1 MSKVFENKLAEIIAV
16 VEESVDKDKKK
27 KTKTTY
33 GMLHKTV
40 DAKKDDEDEDEGGSE
55 GEGGGDGGVSA
66 EDEKTDDKKKSKKD
80 DVKTESK
87 PDDTDDDEDYDEDD
101 DDFEEDDDLEFEDGE
116 DFWNEYVTEE
126 ELNAM
131 QLDESVR
138 RIRVIRK
145 GKPTWKLKSSDPKRY
160 KISKGKEVPYR
171 PDEKKKRIKAML
183 LIGKKLSTRKKRSKS
198 VKQALKK
205 IIHR

>member
-55 GEGGGDGGVSA
+55 GESGGDGGVSA

-87 PDDTDDDEDYDEDD
+87 PDDEDDEDYDEDD

-183 LIGKKLSTRKKRSKS
+183 RIGKKLSTRKKRSKS